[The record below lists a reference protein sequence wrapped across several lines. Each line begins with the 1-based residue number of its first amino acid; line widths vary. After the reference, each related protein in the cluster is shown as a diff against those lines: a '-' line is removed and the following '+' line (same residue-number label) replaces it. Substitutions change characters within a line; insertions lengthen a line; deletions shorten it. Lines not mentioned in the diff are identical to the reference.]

1 MLNIQQIEAL
11 RKANPQLYEALKRL
25 AGASLGPNQ
34 GWSLDNQITDGANFA
49 RVSSS
54 ALTSNQIDPTK
65 SGVLMRGSVPPTWSG
80 VFTYVSTTSSLT
92 WSWSGLVIYR
102 ADGTTTAIPN
112 GSVAVTGLTAAT
124 TYYFY
129 PYWDETAGALAW
141 VATGTGS
148 PAYAQAA
155 KTNIAAQQQALQGRI
170 PLSQGA
176 IAAATTSSGAGGGS
190 GGGSGSC
197 LRAGTM
203 VLTRERG
210 TVPIET
216 CTVGEHLRCPS
227 TRGAGRRRRGVVG
240 AQHAVPGGD
249 AWHGAAHSPSGE
261 SGFRS
266 AGSSP
271 ASSSLVG
278 ARGFLAL
285 SAVEGSPAKNA
296 THHQGLQ
303 PRSRQLADA
312 NEGWTRIVRLE
323 VRDADTFIRLHLS
336 DAESLDVTPHHIFT
350 LADGSPM
357 RAERLCLSDILVG
370 RFGRLTLTKIEVISP
385 STQHSGVG
393 APLAAPGKDPWRDVA
408 HSAVASGGSADVE
421 CGGLPAGQAGLPPLS
436 RVPACR
442 GAVVEASFDQ
452 KAAGASSRTP
462 QVPGE
467 DACAHAVGSPNAPG
481 VSEAPWQKVTVSCEP
496 SHEFFA
502 GRHSASILT
511 HNYTFSS

>member
-80 VFTYVSTTSSLT
+80 AFTYVSTTSSLT
-92 WSWSGLVIYR
+92 WSWSGLSIYR

-124 TYYFY
+124 SYYFY

-141 VATGTGS
+141 VAAGAGS
-148 PAYAQAA
+148 PAYAQSA
-155 KTNIAAQQQALQGRI
+155 KTNLAAQQQALQGRI

-176 IAAATTSSGAGGGS
+176 IAAATTSSGTGGGS

-216 CTVGEHLRCPS
+216 CRVGEHLRCPS
-227 TRGAGRRRRGVVG
+227 AR
-240 AQHAVPGGD
+240 
-249 AWHGAAHSPSGE
+249 AAS
-261 SGFRS
+261 
-266 AGSSP
+266 
-271 ASSSLVG
+271 
-278 ARGFLAL
+278 
-285 SAVEGSPAKNA
+285 
-296 THHQGLQ
+296 
-303 PRSRQLADA
+303 RSRRSSHNRSGPAAPKLGTASGGGEG

-323 VRDADTFIRLHLS
+323 VRDADTFIRLHFS
-336 DAESLDVTPHHIFT
+336 NAESLDVTPHHIFT

-370 RFGRLTLTKIEVISP
+370 RFGRLTLTKIEVITP
-385 STQHSGVG
+385 STRDSSVG
-393 APLAAPGKDPWRDVA
+393 AQHA
-408 HSAVASGGSADVE
+408 
-421 CGGLPAGQAGLPPLS
+421 
-436 RVPACR
+436 
-442 GAVVEASFDQ
+442 
-452 KAAGASSRTP
+452 
-462 QVPGE
+462 VPGE
-467 DACAHAVGSPNAPG
+467 DS
-481 VSEAPWQKVTVSCEP
+481 WQKVTVSCEP

-502 GRHSASILT
+502 GRHSASVLT